1 MRSII
6 YFCAAKKNR
15 FFQKRPI
22 STTVVDIMIPG
33 VTSLIVSKKE
43 KQDVQEFLDNHS
55 EELEKAG
62 LKDKIEK
69 LLEPQTEYSKV
80 RIGFKGVYLDHYDAE
95 VRLSPLQMAILVYL
109 IKHPDGVN
117 PAWLEAD
124 KDELFD
130 IYYRCTVADD
140 KASVKSTIS
149 SFVSADSV
157 ARKMTEQVSRINRA
171 FAETL
176 DSLGVGFYAKQY
188 EVTHGSFLYKIN
200 LQEKDV
206 IWEPP
211 FK

>member
-1 MRSII
+1 
-6 YFCAAKKNR
+6 
-15 FFQKRPI
+15 
-22 STTVVDIMIPG
+22 MIPG
-33 VTSLIVSKKE
+33 VTSLIVSEKE

-80 RIGFKGVYLDHYDAE
+80 RIGFKGVYLDHYGAE
-95 VRLSPLQMAILVYL
+95 VRLSPLQVAILVYL
-109 IKHPDGVN
+109 IKHPDGVS

-130 IYYRCTVADD
+130 IYYRCSVADN
-140 KASVKSTIS
+140 KETVKSTIY
-149 SFVSADSV
+149 SFVAEDSV
-157 ARKMTEQVSRINRA
+157 ARKMTEQVSRINKA

-176 DSLGVGFYAKQY
+176 DSLGVGFYAQQY
-188 EVTHGSFLYKIN
+188 EITHGSFLYKIN

-206 IWEPP
+206 IWEAP